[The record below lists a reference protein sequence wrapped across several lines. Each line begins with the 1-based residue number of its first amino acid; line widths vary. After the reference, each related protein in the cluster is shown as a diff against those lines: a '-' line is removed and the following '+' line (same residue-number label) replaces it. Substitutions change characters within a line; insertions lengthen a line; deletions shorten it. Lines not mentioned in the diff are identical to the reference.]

1 MADAS
6 ARENSATLKYME
18 TLDMNRIPQHI
29 AIIMDG
35 NGRWAA
41 ERGEP
46 RTSGHKAGV
55 DTVRYI
61 TSECTRLGVK
71 YLTLYTFS
79 TENWN
84 RPADEVSALMALVL
98 SSLEDEIFMKNN
110 VRFRV
115 IGDMSRLPAD
125 VVRKLEETMEHTAKN
140 DTMTLV
146 VALSY
151 SSRWEIVNSM
161 KETVRET
168 LGKYAKADGTIDSAN
183 VDSIIGQLSEE
194 AFEKHLDT
202 SFMPD
207 PDLLIRTGG
216 ELRISN
222 YLLWQIAYSELYF
235 CDTYWPDFREA
246 HLHEAIASFQG
257 RQRRF
262 GKTEKQVEDEEKQA
276 EDEKKQNN

>member
-1 MADAS
+1 MMD
-6 ARENSATLKYME
+6 N
-18 TLDMNRIPQHI
+18 LDMDRIPAHI

-35 NGRWAA
+35 NGRWAT
-41 ERGEP
+41 ECGKQR
-46 RTSGHKAGV
+46 SYGHQAGV
-55 DTVRYI
+55 ETVRRI

-84 RPADEVSALMALVL
+84 RPADEVAALMGLVL
-98 SSLEDEIFMKNN
+98 TSLEDEIFMKNN
-110 VRFRV
+110 VRFRM
-115 IGDMSRLPAD
+115 IGDIKRLPQQVQD
-125 VVRKLEETMEHTAKN
+125 KLQETMEHTAKN
-140 DTMTLV
+140 DAMTMV

-151 SSRWEIVNSM
+151 SSRWEIINAM
-161 KETVRET
+161 KETV
-168 LGKYAKADGTIDSAN
+168 KAALVKGSTYEEIES
-183 VDSIIGQLSEE
+183 QLTEQN
-194 AFEKHLDT
+194 FEKHLDT

-235 CDTYWPDFREA
+235 CDTYWPDFCEA
-246 HLHEAIASFQG
+246 DLHKAIASYQN

-262 GKTEKQVEDEEKQA
+262 GKTEAQVEEK
-276 EDEKKQNN
+276 